1 MRSPSPQIQQF
12 LLDLGKESGA
22 DRTVSEPNGELGL
35 TTSGENGSPRDPQ
48 GAPQDDRNT
57 AIPLT

>member
-1 MRSPSPQIQQF
+1 M
-12 LLDLGKESGA
+12 GKESGA